1 MLTKS
6 VTVKQTVPMIIT
18 INIPPYSN
26 LRTVLNISTVDSV
39 TGQQF
44 AHIQSLKILSAG
56 RNVDGL
62 MNEYSKGFMQP
73 SFSRTAKSG
82 DSSFYFDS
90 AFFDLGIITNTSI
103 TSLII

>member
-1 MLTKS
+1 MNTVL
-6 VTVKQTVPMIIT
+6 VKQIVPVIVT
-18 INIPPYSN
+18 LNVPPYSN
-26 LRTVLNISTVDSV
+26 LRTILNISTVDSV

-62 MNEYSKGFMQP
+62 FNEFNKGFLQP

-82 DSSFYFDS
+82 DSSFYYDN
-90 AFFDLGIITNTSI
+90 AIFDLGIITNTSI
-103 TSLII
+103 